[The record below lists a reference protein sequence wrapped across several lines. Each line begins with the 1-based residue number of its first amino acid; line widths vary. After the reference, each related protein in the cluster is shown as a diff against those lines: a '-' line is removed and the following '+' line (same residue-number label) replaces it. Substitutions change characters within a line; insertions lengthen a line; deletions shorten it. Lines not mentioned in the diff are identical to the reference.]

1 MAAALTSPAL
11 EVWRG
16 GVSAW
21 ECDEMGHLNVRFH
34 LARAVEGLAG
44 VSQALGLPGA
54 FTAQAAV
61 TLIVREHHARFHRE
75 CHPGMALHMTAGVV
89 EMGECDAQILQRLIN
104 STSGEVC
111 ATFLTRVALVSTG
124 DRASSA
130 WPATA
135 RDLGRGLA
143 CEITP
148 EAAPRGV
155 PGGPIHSEAS
165 RAQADALGMI
175 ALGRGAVQTQDC
187 DVFGRMRPEILI
199 GRINAGFPHL
209 VRPLR
214 EAVAQ
219 ALDLHGRVGG
229 AALEYRLIYFDHAP
243 AGAPFELRSG
253 LAALDAKRMR
263 MNHWLLDP
271 VTGAAVATAENVSV
285 NLDLKLR
292 STIALPPDIEAAMQ
306 GHVIGGLSM

>member
-1 MAAALTSPAL
+1 MTGLAL

-44 VSQALGLPGA
+44 VAQGLGLAGA
-54 FTAQAAV
+54 FTATPPL

-75 CHPGMALHMTAGVV
+75 CHPGMALHMTAGVT
-89 EMGECDAQILQRLIN
+89 EMGQDDAQVLQMLLN
-104 STSGEVC
+104 STTGEVC
-111 ATFLTRVALVSTG
+111 ATFLTRLALVSAP
-124 DRASSA
+124 DRVPRP
-130 WPATA
+130 WPACA
-135 RDLGRGLA
+135 RELGLGLA
-143 CEITP
+143 CDIPP

-155 PGGPIHSEAS
+155 TGGPIHSLAS
-165 RAQADALGMI
+165 RARADALGMTT
-175 ALGRGAVQTQDC
+175 LGRGAVQPQDC

-214 EAVAQ
+214 EVVAQ
-219 ALDLHGRVGG
+219 ALDLQGRVGG
-229 AALEYRLIYFDHAP
+229 AALEYRLIYLDHPP
-243 AGAPFELRSG
+243 AGTAFELRSG

-263 MNHWLLDP
+263 MNHWLIDA
-271 VTGAAVATAENVSV
+271 VTGQVVATAQNVSV

-292 STIALPPDIEAAMQ
+292 SAIALPPDIEAAMQ
-306 GHVIGGLSM
+306 AHVIQDLSM